1 VTEPLLLR
9 PRLIDVRDVMAT
21 CKVGRD
27 RAFQLINAAG
37 RIKLGR
43 SLRCRP
49 EDLDRVLEQLREQG
63 GDEAQLSVVPARRT
77 RSG

>member
-1 VTEPLLLR
+1 MHNTSDYQLLR
-9 PRLIDVRDVMAT
+9 PRLLDVRDVMQS

-27 RAFQLINAAG
+27 RAFELIALAG

-49 EDLDRVLEQLREQG
+49 EDLDAVLERLKTDGAE
-63 GDEAQLSVVPARRT
+63 
-77 RSG
+77 

>member
-1 VTEPLLLR
+1 MNSTSDYQLLR
-9 PRLIDVRDVMAT
+9 PRLLDVRDVMQS

-27 RAFQLINAAG
+27 RAFELIALAG

-49 EDLDRVLEQLREQG
+49 EDLDAVLERLKTDGAE
-63 GDEAQLSVVPARRT
+63 
-77 RSG
+77 

>member
-1 VTEPLLLR
+1 MTTGLKPITSTTDTQLLW
-9 PRLIDVRDVMAT
+9 PRLLNVGDVMRS

-27 RAFQLINAAG
+27 RAFELMALAG

-49 EDLDRVLEQLREQG
+49 EDLDALLEQLKTQG
-63 GDEAQLSVVPARRT
+63 AC
-77 RSG
+77 

>member
-1 VTEPLLLR
+1 MNNTTDYQLLR
-9 PRLIDVRDVMAT
+9 PRLLDVRDVMQS

-27 RAFQLINAAG
+27 RAFELIALAG

-49 EDLDRVLEQLREQG
+49 EDLDAVLERLKTDGAE
-63 GDEAQLSVVPARRT
+63 
-77 RSG
+77 

>member
-1 VTEPLLLR
+1 MHNTSDYQLLR
-9 PRLIDVRDVMAT
+9 PRLLDVHDVMQS

-27 RAFQLINAAG
+27 RAFELIALAG

-49 EDLDRVLEQLREQG
+49 EDLDAVLERLKTDGAE
-63 GDEAQLSVVPARRT
+63 
-77 RSG
+77 

>member
-1 VTEPLLLR
+1 MSEALLLQ
-9 PRLIDVRDVMAT
+9 PRLLDVRDVMTT

-27 RAFQLINAAG
+27 RAFELINAAG

-49 EDLDRVLEQLREQG
+49 EDLDRVLEQLRQ
-63 GDEAQLSVVPARRT
+63 DEAS
-77 RSG
+77 

>member
-1 VTEPLLLR
+1 MNSADDRQLIR
-9 PRLIDVRDVMAT
+9 PRLLDVRDVMDS

-27 RAFQLINAAG
+27 RAFALMALAG

-49 EDLDRVLEQLREQG
+49 EDLDAVLEGLKSDGE
-63 GDEAQLSVVPARRT
+63 PA
-77 RSG
+77 

>member
-1 VTEPLLLR
+1 MNNASDGQLLR
-9 PRLIDVRDVMAT
+9 PRLLDVRDVMRS

-27 RAFQLINAAG
+27 RAFELMALAG

-49 EDLDRVLEQLREQG
+49 EDLDAVLEQLKSDG
-63 GDEAQLSVVPARRT
+63 TG
-77 RSG
+77 

>member
-1 VTEPLLLR
+1 MNNTSDYQLLR
-9 PRLIDVRDVMAT
+9 PRLLDVRDVMQS

-27 RAFQLINAAG
+27 RAFELIELAG

-49 EDLDRVLEQLREQG
+49 EDLDAVLERLKIDGAE
-63 GDEAQLSVVPARRT
+63 
-77 RSG
+77 